1 MFNKNQFAAI
11 HRVAKTVIALSAVS
25 IVCLA
30 LPACQSKA
38 DEDVAKIREMME
50 KKEAQI
56 KADQE
61 ASQTKLRLMR
71 ATIRVSRD
79 NSAYSSMSQS
89 DKDKAIQAEVKVL
102 EAADAA
108 AKVKT
113 P

>member
-1 MFNKNQFAAI
+1 MFNKNQSAAI

-56 KADQE
+56 KIDRAEDI
-61 ASQTKLRLMR
+61 AKANLHR
-71 ATIRVSRD
+71 ATYRASR
-79 NSAYSSMSQS
+79 NPAWSSMSQS
-89 DKDKAIQAEVKVL
+89 DKDKAIQAELKVL

>member
-1 MFNKNQFAAI
+1 MFNKNQSAAI

-25 IVCLA
+25 IVCLT

-56 KADQE
+56 KIDRAEDIAKANRFNATKR
-61 ASQTKLRLMR
+61 ASRKP
-71 ATIRVSRD
+71 AW
-79 NSAYSSMSQS
+79 ASMSEA
-89 DKDKAIQAEVKVL
+89 DKETAIQAELKVI
-102 EAADAA
+102 EAADAKA
-108 AKVKT
+108 KT

>member
-1 MFNKNQFAAI
+1 MFNKNQSAGT
-11 HRVAKTVIALSAVS
+11 HRFAKTVIALSAVS

-56 KADQE
+56 KIDRAADIAKAQRFSATVRASRKPAWQSMTE
-61 ASQTKLRLMR
+61 A
-71 ATIRVSRD
+71 
-79 NSAYSSMSQS
+79 
-89 DKDKAIQAEVKVL
+89 DKETAIQAELKVL
-102 EAADAA
+102 EAAY
-108 AKVKT
+108 AKAKT

>member
-1 MFNKNQFAAI
+1 MFNKNQSAAI

-50 KKEAQI
+50 KKEAET
-56 KADQE
+56 KAAVE
-61 ASQTKLRLMR
+61 ASQNALLVMSAKQQ
-71 ATIRVSRD
+71 VSRD
-79 NSAYSSMSQS
+79 LDHWNSMSQTE
-89 DKDKAIQAEVKVL
+89 KDKAVQDRIEILK
-102 EAADAA
+102 AARAA
-108 AKVKT
+108 AKAKT